1 MYWYLVP
8 ICSKMLRARN
18 APSESLF
25 AEPSSRVLC
34 VLLSARR
41 CLLRGVGKKR
51 QVIKLR
57 EHEIRWAEST
67 ASEMSLRAEV
77 CALKDEHNSVV
88 GDAVVLRKRCEVLQR
103 ENNELGERYST
114 CATFSTFRRVR
125 LVKQLFIVCVVYIV
139 VVGICARV
147 ATSTKIEAGRS
158 HQNTRAFIGQRDI
171 LATTTSPDLL
181 HADNPTALFRRCATP
196 NQVRRY
202 GGRKAAGGD
211 KGPPTA

>member
-1 MYWYLVP
+1 MSVA
-8 ICSKMLRARN
+8 IDSKMLRARN
-18 APSESLF
+18 APPKVFCRILSSFLF
-25 AEPSSRVLC
+25 PCITIFSC
-34 VLLSARR
+34 LLSARR

-114 CATFSTFRRVR
+114 CATFSMNRQRGIYR
-125 LVKQLFIVCVVYIV
+125 SGWQLHAGCDKHEPSK
-139 VVGICARV
+139 RV
-147 ATSTKIEAGRS
+147 A
-158 HQNTRAFIGQRDI
+158 HTRIHEW
-171 LATTTSPDLL
+171 S
-181 HADNPTALFRRCATP
+181 
-196 NQVRRY
+196 
-202 GGRKAAGGD
+202 
-211 KGPPTA
+211 